1 MGIEIECFVY
11 PDRISEGV
19 FSCLII
25 IRYNIN
31 YFSLTHSLPSKIP
44 ELICPICHN
53 VVENAVQT
61 PSEHL
66 FCEDELLEWL
76 VQSNLCPVTN
86 TPLDASTI
94 KVCAHDRTILCN

>member
-1 MGIEIECFVY
+1 MGIDIESFVH
-11 PDRISEGV
+11 PDRISEGQLRLV
-19 FSCLII
+19 CKLIL
-25 IRYNIN
+25 NHK
-31 YFSLTHSLPSKIP
+31 SATLTQLRVVIHDVTIA

-53 VVENAVQT
+53 VVENPVQT

-76 VQSNLCPVTN
+76 VQSTICPVTN

-94 KVCAHDRTILCN
+94 KVTYI